1 MPGSYP
7 GGLVEVGAFDDV
19 VAADLLLDLDWLR
32 IAPRSATEVVGERP
46 VGHRHIAGPHAYRGR
61 VGHRPQPGTALAHPA
76 PGHVRDPTSRAR
88 SGPRPPARDRVPPTR
103 GGSGSACTSRTLLNS
118 PRPAGPHPEPCS
130 QAPA

>member
-19 VAADLLLDLDWLR
+19 VAADLLLGLGWLR

-46 VGHRHIAGPHAYRGR
+46 AGHQHIAGPHAYRGR
-61 VGHRPQPGTALAHPA
+61 RSPAAAGHRTGSPRARPCP
-76 PGHVRDPTSRAR
+76 RSTSRAR

-103 GGSGSACTSRTLLNS
+103 GGR
-118 PRPAGPHPEPCS
+118 
-130 QAPA
+130 